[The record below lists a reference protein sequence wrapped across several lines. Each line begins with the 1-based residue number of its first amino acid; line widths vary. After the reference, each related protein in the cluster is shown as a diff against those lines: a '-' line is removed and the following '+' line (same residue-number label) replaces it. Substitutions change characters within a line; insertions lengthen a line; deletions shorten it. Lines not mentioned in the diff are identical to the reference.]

1 MHLSPILWF
10 EIGTAI
16 VTGIG
21 VLWAKPEYGLFLY
34 ALALGFPDFA
44 VPLGTTT
51 HLRLDDVL
59 LVPFLLRAVLWS
71 PAPLSR
77 SQRSIFKWQSIF
89 LAACIFSIAVETAQG
104 SPPEAYNAAKMAG
117 CTAIVVVISR
127 VVQSE
132 KRLRFFV
139 AGLMCA
145 GIALEIQVRQHLDAN
160 PSSESLNFQQLKS
173 AATFT
178 TWNPNTI
185 GDAAIL
191 LVFAAGLGW
200 IIYSETLAGRIL
212 WPSLGVGFAAVPA
225 FLFVRGSSLS
235 IAAGFTMFLCLLRRW
250 KSLVLF
256 AAVCL
261 CTVLYL
267 YTLDRERF
275 EGAATLNV
283 ATGEGFS
290 ERFNR
295 WDMAVRAIQAKP
307 LIGHG
312 LGQELLYLTQI
323 GGEGVAHNDYM
334 TAWLELGA
342 GGLLLFVVMLF
353 QFVRAGWLLYGTPRF
368 QRHGALILAVTFALC
383 LDSLALPTLYWE
395 KLSTIA
401 LSLAAAVVGLC
412 ERNDLEIPLLEDACA
427 STDATF
433 EQLHRESPRPES
445 MSL

>member
-1 MHLSPILWF
+1 MHISAILWF
-10 EIGTAI
+10 EVGTAI
-16 VTGIG
+16 LLGIG
-21 VLWAKPEYGLFLY
+21 ALCVKPGYGLFLY

-51 HLRLDDVL
+51 HIRLDDI
-59 LVPFLLRAVLWS
+59 LVVPVLLRAVLWS
-71 PAPLSR
+71 PAPVSR
-77 SQRSIFKWQSIF
+77 SQRRIFTWQLIF
-89 LAACIFSIAVETAQG
+89 LVACIFSIAVETAQG
-104 SPPEAYNAAKMAG
+104 TPPEAYNAAKMAG

-145 GIALEIQVRQHLDAN
+145 GVALTIQVRQHLDAN
-160 PSSESLNFQQLKS
+160 LSGGPSNFEQFKS

-200 IIYSETLAGRIL
+200 ILYSDTLAGRIF
-212 WPSLGVGFAAVPA
+212 WPSLAVGFALVPA
-225 FLFVRGSSLS
+225 FVFVRGSSLS
-235 IAAGFTMFLCLLRRW
+235 IVAGFILFLCLLGRW
-250 KSLVLF
+250 KSLLF
-256 AAVCL
+256 FGAVCL
-261 CTVLYL
+261 CTILYL

-275 EGAATLNV
+275 EGAATVNV
-283 ATGEGFS
+283 TTGEGFS

-312 LGQELLYLTQI
+312 FGQELPYLTQI

-342 GGLLLFVVMLF
+342 GGLLLFLAVVF
-353 QFVRAGWLLYGTPRF
+353 QFIRAGWRLYREARF
-368 QRHGALILAVTFALC
+368 QRQGALILAVMLALC

-412 ERNDLEIPLLEDACA
+412 ERRDLDIAVDEVPAPVREP
-427 STDATF
+427 F
-433 EQLHRESPRPES
+433 EQLSVVNRQ
-445 MSL
+445 SLGTTKF

>member
-1 MHLSPILWF
+1 
-10 EIGTAI
+10 
-16 VTGIG
+16 
-21 VLWAKPEYGLFLY
+21 
-34 ALALGFPDFA
+34 
-44 VPLGTTT
+44 
-51 HLRLDDVL
+51 
-59 LVPFLLRAVLWS
+59 
-71 PAPLSR
+71 
-77 SQRSIFKWQSIF
+77 
-89 LAACIFSIAVETAQG
+89 VETAQG
-104 SPPEAYNAAKMAG
+104 TLPEAYNAAKMAG

-139 AGLMCA
+139 GGLMCA
-145 GIALEIQVRQHLDAN
+145 GIALAIQVRQHLDAN
-160 PSSESLNFQQLKS
+160 LSRESLNFQQLKN

-191 LVFAAGLGW
+191 LAFAAGLGW
-200 IIYSETLAGRIL
+200 IIYSGTLASRIL
-212 WPSLGVGFAAVPA
+212 WPSLGVGFALVPA

-235 IAAGFTMFLCLLRRW
+235 IAAAFTMFLCLLRRW
-250 KSLVLF
+250 KSLLLF

-267 YTLDRERF
+267 YSLDRERF

-312 LGQELLYLTQI
+312 FGQELPYLTQI

-334 TAWLELGA
+334 TAWLELGL

-401 LSLAAAVVGLC
+401 LSLAAAMVGLC
-412 ERNDLEIPLLEDACA
+412 ERNDLEIPFVEDACA
-427 STDATF
+427 SAHAPF
-433 EQLHRESPRPES
+433 ERLSP
-445 MSL
+445 